1 MRMGKSC
8 CWKGDFSALSR
19 GKVTFLVG
27 RDCFVP
33 VNTASRACVW
43 LLDLSRWGLGRLFA
57 SAVSTVPGH
66 RLRDERQRYRRQRE
80 GQRERRSMIP
90 AGRVF

>member
-1 MRMGKSC
+1 MTIWLAGAGKSLLEVIA
-8 CWKGDFSALSR
+8 S
-19 GKVTFLVG
+19 
-27 RDCFVP
+27 
-33 VNTASRACVW
+33 SRACVW

-57 SAVSTVPGH
+57 SAVSTVSGH

-80 GQRERRSMIP
+80 GQREGQRERRSMTP

>member
-1 MRMGKSC
+1 MRMEKSR
-8 CWKGDFSALSR
+8 CWEGNFSALSR
-19 GKVTFLVG
+19 GKVTILGG

-66 RLRDERQRYRRQRE
+66 RLRDERQREGQRE
-80 GQRERRSMIP
+80 GQRERRSMTP

>member
-1 MRMGKSC
+1 MC
-8 CWKGDFSALSR
+8 CKQGDFSALSR
-19 GKVTFLVG
+19 GKITILGG
-27 RDCFVP
+27 RVCLVP

-43 LLDLSRWGLGRLFA
+43 LPNDPSRWGLGRLFA

-80 GQRERRSMIP
+80 GQREGQRERRSMTP